1 MQEHPICMTKNS
13 EFEEF
18 YLNMGPQHPSTH
30 GVLHLLLKM
39 DGEVVVHSVVD
50 IGYLHRGL
58 EKLAEKRTY
67 QGNIA
72 LSDRWDYL
80 ASMNNNFAM
89 CLTVEKIMKLQ
100 IPKRAEY
107 IRVIM
112 AELNRIASHLILFG
126 TYGIDMGAWTAILYG
141 FRERERIMDLFESVC
156 GARLTYNYFRIGGV
170 SADLPAGFVEKTK
183 EFIKYF
189 RKKLKEYDD
198 LLSNNVIF
206 QDRVKNI
213 GIFPKECVI
222 DYGLSGPNLRG
233 SGVKFDIRKND
244 TYSVYNEFD
253 FDIPVGTK
261 GDAWDRY
268 YVRMREMYESTKI
281 IEQALEKLQDGEI
294 WAKVPRVIRLPK
306 GEVYIRTEAPRG
318 ELGIYLISD
327 GGTSPYRMKIRGPSF
342 VNLQILQKVLNGLKI
357 ADVVA
362 VLASIDIVLGE
373 VDR

>member
-1 MQEHPICMTKNS
+1 MTNNS

-39 DGEVVVHSVVD
+39 DGEVVTDVVVD
-50 IGYLHRGL
+50 IGYLHRGM

-67 QGNIA
+67 QANIA

-80 ASMNNNFAM
+80 SSMNNNFAM
-89 CLTVEKIMKLQ
+89 CLAVEKLMKLQ
-100 IPKRAEY
+100 IPKRADY

-112 AELNRIASHLILFG
+112 AELNRIASHLVLFG
-126 TYGIDMGAWTAILYG
+126 TYGLDMGAWTAILYG

-156 GARLTYNYFRIGGV
+156 GARLTYNYFRVGGV
-170 SADLPAGFVEKTK
+170 SADLPEGFIEKTR

-206 QDRVKNI
+206 KDRVKNI
-213 GIFPKECVI
+213 GIFSKEDAI
-222 DYGLSGPNLRG
+222 NYSLSGPNLRG
-233 SGVKFDIRKND
+233 SGIKFDIRKND

-253 FDIPVGTK
+253 FDIPVGSN

-281 IEQALEKLQDGEI
+281 IEQALDKLPAGEI
-294 WAKVPRVIRLPK
+294 CAKVPKVIRPPK
-306 GEVYIRTEAPRG
+306 GEVYVRTEAPRG

-342 VNLQILQKVLNGLKI
+342 VNLQILQKVLKGWKI

-362 VLASIDIVLGE
+362 ILASIDIVLGE